1 MPADNIKRAIM
12 RGSGQLEGESLEEIT
27 FEGYGPGGVAVMVEV
42 VTDNRNRT
50 VSEIRHAFSKN
61 GGNLGEAGCVGWMF
75 DKKSLVVVPKEA
87 VSEDELM
94 ETVLGA
100 GAEDLRD
107 DGENWSVVSPPDA
120 HENVLAALEAKK
132 VAPASSE
139 VSRVPQNSVKVEGKQ
154 AAAVLRMIEVLEEQD
169 DVQNVYAN
177 FDIEDKELEA
187 LSA

>member
-1 MPADNIKRAIM
+1 
-12 RGSGQLEGESLEEIT
+12 
-27 FEGYGPGGVAVMVEV
+27 
-42 VTDNRNRT
+42 
-50 VSEIRHAFSKN
+50 
-61 GGNLGEAGCVGWMF
+61 
-75 DKKSLVVVPKEA
+75 
-87 VSEDELM
+87 
-94 ETVLGA
+94 
-100 GAEDLRD
+100 
-107 DGENWSVVSPPDA
+107 
-120 HENVLAALEAKK
+120 VLAALEAKK